1 MPARGVAYYCGTQ
14 GEVLRFWKLGISS
27 TPCGG
32 SHKRGRGPPTLWWI
46 LMVLGLVYI
55 CLPLSATRIKP
66 FCGFG
71 VPCFFR
77 FASLTYLLAI
87 LLLDM
92 VHCISSLIFFARV
105 RHFCFG
111 RLVNILPKG
120 DHVLVRLGV
129 YLCWW
134 RRPCNTIT
142 LQFGLRQNRGGWQEA
157 LPRDCF
163 PSSFHTQG
171 KKLRQKTTNKHNV
184 PSHGIFVKHSHIL
197 TVILAEGSWI
207 WILVRS
213 FQ

>member
-1 MPARGVAYYCGTQ
+1 MCQPVVWHTTVAPRGK
-14 GEVLRFWKLGISS
+14 FWDF
-27 TPCGG
+27 G
-32 SHKRGRGPPTLWWI
+32 SWGSVQPLVGDFTRGDEDHQHSDGYWWYLSI
-46 LMVLGLVYI
+46 VFRRWSFLPMSETFALVD
-55 CLPLSATRIKP
+55 L
-66 FCGFG
+66 
-71 VPCFFR
+71 
-77 FASLTYLLAI
+77 LTY
-87 LLLDM
+87 
-92 VHCISSLIFFARV
+92 CQ
-105 RHFCFG
+105 
-111 RLVNILPKG
+111 KG

-184 PSHGIFVKHSHIL
+184 PSHGIFVKHNQIL
-197 TVILAEGSWI
+197 NVILAEGSWI

-213 FQ
+213 FR